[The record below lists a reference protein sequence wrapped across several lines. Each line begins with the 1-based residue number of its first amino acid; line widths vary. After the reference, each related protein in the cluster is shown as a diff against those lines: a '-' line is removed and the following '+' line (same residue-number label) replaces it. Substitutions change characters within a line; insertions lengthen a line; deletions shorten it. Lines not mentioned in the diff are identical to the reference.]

1 VHWLVGLY
9 ENGLNGILG
18 DEMGLGKTVQSVALL
33 AHLKEHN
40 VAGPFMVVG
49 PLSTLHNWK
58 NEVRVRGRVR
68 ARVRAKPKPN
78 PNAKPNPKPNPNPNP
93 KPNPTQFAKWAPS
106 MDAVIYHGPE
116 KERAEMRGQVT
127 RALVT

>member
-1 VHWLVGLY
+1 MHWLVGLS
-9 ENGLNGILG
+9 ENGLNGFLG

-58 NEVRVRGRVR
+58 NEVRVR
-68 ARVRAKPKPN
+68 VRAKPHPD
-78 PNAKPNPKPNPNPNP
+78 AKP
-93 KPNPTQFAKWAPS
+93 
-106 MDAVIYHGPE
+106 
-116 KERAEMRGQVT
+116 
-127 RALVT
+127 